1 MHIPSK
7 SKTIMYIFCLTI
19 VPQFSV
25 IAVVASVACWAYWAN
40 KYNDFLIWLPGI
52 IGFIAMLFTFV
63 CVSVLVHA
71 YGLSIFA
78 KTRKEFNSENYK
90 GTPVTKIEYTVGRKD
105 TLTGN
110 RPIYVRTKQVSS
122 GGPLLI
128 MGGQALLV
136 GITGFLKFIIE
147 TIRVCLSDNRQAEW
161 EACREYMKQKMS
173 GKSKVSFFQLP
184 IICGMIIA
192 LIWVSMLPI
201 MIYMR
206 NSYDP
211 RNIEFNITEKDNSE
225 FNNIR
230 INILFNGEITNK
242 GNKKIE
248 QLEGTLY
255 FKNRRGDVLYEG
267 KTVIN
272 APFSTRYPSDDY
284 LEKNESWEICL
295 DIRTDPSHSGAWEL
309 WDCDLEDIEISMEI
323 SEIRYKGSKFIEF
336 SVPQS
341 VTVKTPGN

>member
-1 MHIPSK
+1 MHDTSK
-7 SKTIMYIFCLTI
+7 AKTVLYIFLLT
-19 VPQFSV
+19 VLPQFAV

-40 KYNDFLIWLPGI
+40 KYNSFLIWLPGI
-52 IGFIAMLFTFV
+52 IGFITMLFTFV

-90 GTPVTKIEYTVGRKD
+90 GAPVTKIEYTVGRKD
-105 TLTGN
+105 SFTGN
-110 RPIYVRTKQVSS
+110 RPVYVRTKQVSS

-136 GITGFLKFIIE
+136 GMTGILKFLIE

-161 EACREYMKQKMS
+161 EACREYMEQKMS
-173 GKSKVSFFQLP
+173 GKSRVSFFQLP
-184 IICGMIIA
+184 ILCGMSIA
-192 LIWVSMLPI
+192 VIWIAFCPI
-201 MIYMR
+201 MMYTHAA
-206 NSYDP
+206 YDP
-211 RNIEFNITEKDNSE
+211 QHIEFNITEKYNSE

-295 DIRTDPSHSGAWEL
+295 DIRTDPSHSGAREL
-309 WDCDLEDIEISMEI
+309 WDCSLEDIEISMEI
-323 SEIRYKGSKFIEF
+323 REIWYKGNKFIEF

-341 VTVKTPGN
+341 VTIKASGD